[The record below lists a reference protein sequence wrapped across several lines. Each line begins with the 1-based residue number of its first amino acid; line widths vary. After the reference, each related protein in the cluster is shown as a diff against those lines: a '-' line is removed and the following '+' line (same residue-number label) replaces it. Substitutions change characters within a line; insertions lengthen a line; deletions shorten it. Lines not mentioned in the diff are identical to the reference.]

1 MKIAIFGDSFA
12 DERIYDHQDTN
23 LISWIRHLRTRGYDI
38 DNYAK
43 GGSSLIFSYNNYLE
57 NKHKY
62 TSDDLAIF
70 LVTSKGRLWLKNQ
83 NYVYEHMSGINY
95 CKHTQVELLKDNT
108 LPTLITTKSSQILD
122 SVERYYHFL
131 YDEHQDSLIGESL
144 LRSIL
149 LEQKYS
155 NVFSNMLF
163 ISCFELMGY
172 QIPNITGDNITIVDN
187 LYLHEDIAKLDE
199 LKDSMKDH
207 RLCHMNPENSEIFAN
222 MIEQWIT
229 TGKFNVDKNKFK
241 STKPW
246 YNKILESV

>member
-12 DERIYDHQDTN
+12 DETYQKQHDTN
-23 LISWIRHLRTRGYDI
+23 SIPWARHLRTRGYDI
-38 DNYAK
+38 DNYGQSCA
-43 GGSSLIFSYNNYLE
+43 SLIFSYQRYLE

-70 LVTSKGRLWLKNQ
+70 LVTSKGRLWLRKRKR
-83 NYVYEHMSGINY
+83 VYPHISGINHAEY
-95 CKHTQVELLKDNT
+95 HKNEILEELK
-108 LPTLITTKSSQILD
+108 KED
-122 SVERYYHFL
+122 SVESVNAIKILESIEQYYRHI
-131 YDEHQDSLIGESL
+131 YDEYQDSLIGNSL

-163 ISCFELMGY
+163 IPCFESFGY

-187 LYLHEDIAKLDE
+187 LYLHEDIANLDAVNE
-199 LKDSMKDH
+199 FTDH